1 VQLIG
6 APARRVGCSPD
17 RGWRVRVGA
26 REARLRW
33 RAPGTRPCAGRYVFR
48 VVAVATGG
56 AARVDCERRADR
68 DAVKGPAPEAGC
80 ARREVVGEAAVVI
93 GA

>member
-1 VQLIG
+1 
-6 APARRVGCSPD
+6 
-17 RGWRVRVGA
+17 VGA